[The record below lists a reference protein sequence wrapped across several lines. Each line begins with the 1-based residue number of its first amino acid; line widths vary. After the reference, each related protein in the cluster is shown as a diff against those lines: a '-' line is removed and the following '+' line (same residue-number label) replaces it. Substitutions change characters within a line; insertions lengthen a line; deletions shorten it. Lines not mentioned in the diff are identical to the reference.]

1 MTNWERSSRRRGQP
15 WVRNFINES
24 KVDAFGLFTGQVGY
38 AANNVLF
45 YLKGG
50 AAVVSDNSRVLD
62 PTRTFV
68 VATTNDSTR
77 WGATVGAG
85 IEFGFAPNWSVGVEY
100 DHIFLEDRTHTFLNN
115 GVLAPAGVMFG
126 TDSISLDVD
135 LVSVRVN

>member
-1 MTNWERSSRRRGQP
+1 
-15 WVRNFINES
+15 
-24 KVDAFGLFTGQVGY
+24 
-38 AANNVLF
+38 VLF

-68 VATTNDSTR
+68 VATTKDSTR
-77 WGATVGAG
+77 WDATVGAG
-85 IEFGFAPNWSVGVEY
+85 IEFGFAPNWSIGVEY

-115 GVLAPAGVMFG
+115 GVLAPAGVMFD
-126 TDSISLDVD
+126 TDSISQDVD

>member
-1 MTNWERSSRRRGQP
+1 MGPELHQRIEGRR
-15 WVRNFINES
+15 VRPLHRPGWLRRQQR
-24 KVDAFGLFTGQVGY
+24 V
-38 AANNVLF
+38 VLIR
-45 YLKGG
+45 GG

-68 VATTNDSTR
+68 VATTDDSTR

-100 DHIFLEDRTHTFLNN
+100 DHIFLEDRTHSFLNN

-135 LVSVRVN
+135 LVSGRVN